1 MDPCTATPEDMDCPQ
16 CSICTDLIT
25 AETGQVKLA
34 CSHTFHLGCIAR
46 WTTRGASNCPMC
58 RAELT
63 EKEQIEDDTISS
75 ISFSEDAPAD
85 RSAEF
90 LSRYLGIDIG
100 RAQIYLDTFN
110 GNYDDAIEYVRYV
123 RANHTNPFYIPPLE
137 RLHRPPV
144 LPDQGFFRDKDFARK
159 RHWLRYSKSA
169 QHYLDR
175 GYDTE

>member
-1 MDPCTATPEDMDCPQ
+1 MDPCTAVPEDMECPQ

-63 EKEQIEDDTISS
+63 EKEQIEDDDTVSNV
-75 ISFSEDAPAD
+75 SFSGPQWG
-85 RSAEF
+85 SVEF
-90 LSRYLGIDIG
+90 LAQYLGSTIG
-100 RAQIYLDTFN
+100 RAQIYLDTFD
-110 GNYDDAIEYVRYV
+110 GDTDAVIEYVRYI
-123 RANHTNPFYIPPLE
+123 RANRTDPFYIPPLE
-137 RLHRPPV
+137 RPHQVPV
-144 LPDQGFFRDKDFARK
+144 LPDRSFVRDKDFARK